1 MKPREQPDEVGLM
14 AVLKR
19 KNRVDQIMANACFTL
34 LNLQPLGKK
43 GFERIHRRAVRHI
56 ARRRDAE
63 HVVAE
68 QPAEPEAQ
76 AVFDNERDRPDRRAP
91 KGKRI
96 LGAGWLFSDDVERSE
111 EHTSELQSLMRIS
124 YAVFCLKQKTVPSST
139 LTHAY

>member
-1 MKPREQPDEVGLM
+1 MLISDWSSDVCSSDLPDEVVLM

-34 LNLQPLGKK
+34 LNFQPLGKK

-76 AVFDNERDRPDRRAP
+76 AVLDTERDRPDRRAP

-96 LGAGWLFSDDVERSE
+96 LGAGRSE
-111 EHTSELQSLMRIS
+111 EHTSEIQSLMR
-124 YAVFCLKQKTVPSST
+124 
-139 LTHAY
+139 

>member
-1 MKPREQPDEVGLM
+1 
-14 AVLKR
+14 
-19 KNRVDQIMANACFTL
+19 MANACFTL
-34 LNLQPLGKK
+34 LNFQPLGKK

-96 LGAGWLFSDDVERSE
+96 LGAGWLFSDDVNVASVSSLSAKLTATVTGAVG
-111 EHTSELQSLMRIS
+111 TSSPCPTSL
-124 YAVFCLKQKTVPSST
+124 
-139 LTHAY
+139 